1 MRLYFAIIFI
11 ALSSALG
18 FGQEAEFHFLDKT
31 TVKLGDFKEG
41 ETAKHRFY
49 FVNTGNAPLLIYSAD
64 VSCTCTKTTF
74 TTAPILPGDTSFF
87 EVTFDTNGKYLWQ
100 DRVIMISSNTKKKEK
115 LRIKLYVI
123 PKEEEGN

>member
-11 ALSSALG
+11 ALNSALG
-18 FGQEAEFHFLDKT
+18 FGQEAEFHFLEKT

-41 ETAKHRFY
+41 EIAKHKFY
-49 FVNTGNAPLLIYSAD
+49 FVNSGDAPLFIYAAD
-64 VSCTCTKTTF
+64 VSCSCTKTKF
-74 TTAPILPGDTSFF
+74 TTEPIAPGDTSFF
-87 EVTFDTNGKYLWQ
+87 EVSFDTNGKFYWQ
-100 DRVIMISSNTKKKEK
+100 DRVIVISSNAKKKEK